1 MKKFKLSAMLLFA
14 AMLVFSACGGGG
26 GGSDDPGAP
35 GDGDNTPPIAGNNGN
50 IDVSNVGQSSL
61 TLNWTIGSD
70 NLSSTSSLT
79 YAVYRSNYD
88 NIADVES
95 CEANGIKIMDYTS
108 DVAVF
113 NATKLPAGNL
123 CYYNVIV
130 KDSVGNKNSY
140 AGISQLTL
148 PPVKIEWV
156 RTAWPNDLQA
166 QAGTIQKFYG
176 QVYTEGVTSLP
187 SANDGII
194 AQFGYGERNTSAI
207 LSTSWK
213 WFNAS
218 YNDNPA
224 SGLNDEYVCSL
235 QMPSPGSYHYAFR
248 FSGDGGNTW
257 YYGDIEDGAGAYFV
271 DGKRYEYFFE
281 VSKQGELTVIN

>member
-1 MKKFKLSAMLLFA
+1 MKKFKLSAMLIFMS
-14 AMLVFSACGGGG
+14 MLVFSACGGGG
-26 GGSDDPGAP
+26 GGGSDDPGKP

-50 IDVSNVGQSSL
+50 IDVSNVGQSAL

-70 NLSSTSSLT
+70 DLSSASDLT

-108 DVAVF
+108 NVAVF

-123 CYYNVIV
+123 CYFNVIV
-130 KDSVGNKNSY
+130 KDSVGNKGAY

-148 PPVKIEWV
+148 PSVKIEWV
-156 RTAWPNDLQA
+156 CTCWPNNLQA
-166 QAGTIQKFYG
+166 QTGTIQKFYG
-176 QVYTEGVTSLP
+176 WVYTEGVTSLP
-187 SANDGII
+187 VASEGII
-194 AQFGYGERNTSAI
+194 AQFGYGERNTSAV

-218 YNDNPA
+218 YNDTSS
-224 SGLNDEYVCSL
+224 SGNNDEYVCSL

-248 FSGDGGNTW
+248 FSGDGGTTW
-257 YYGDIEDGAGAYFV
+257 HYADLDGAGAYYDTNGNF
-271 DGKRYEYFFE
+271 REFIFE
-281 VSKQGELTVIN
+281 VSKQGGCVQ